1 MNDMNTP
8 EKSAWLEISITI
20 NRTKYELKAIPEL
33 SFHRIKL

>member
-1 MNDMNTP
+1 MNNMNSP

-20 NRTKYELKAIPEL
+20 NRTKYEFKAIPGL